1 MSIYKKDNFYLKSDG
16 RSLDGTKFNCYLVGV
31 AGGSASGKTSVSQRI
46 IENLNV
52 PWAFLLSMDS
62 YYKILTPEQKVNAF
76 NNNHNFDHPDSC
88 DFDLLYENLKDLK
101 EGKRVEIPIY
111 DFKTHSRLPQS
122 TTFYGA
128 NVIIFE
134 GVFALYDQ
142 RIIFVDT
149 DADLRLIR
157 RINRDIKERG
167 RDIEGILQIIPRGR
181 ENEVAIDLIT
191 KHIQRQLNEHKYNF
205 RWDIAKKD
213 CGKDLPNNVILLDQ
227 TRQLKCMHTIIRN
240 QETQRDDFIFYS
252 ERLATLLVERGL
264 SEFCFKEHKVITPLN
279 IPYVGKIW
287 EQKLCGVSILRAGGT
302 METGLRRVVKDSLIG
317 KILIQ
322 SDPKTGEPSLHFV
335 KLPNKI
341 NECSVLLMDAQIA
354 TGAAALMAIRVL
366 LDHSVPE
373 DKIVFLSFIA
383 TPLALH
389 VISNAFPK
397 VKVCT
402 SMIDQKL
409 DAETLFIEPGMGNF
423 G

>member
-1 MSIYKKDNFYLKSDG
+1 MAL
-16 RSLDGTKFNCYLVGV
+16 
-31 AGGSASGKTSVSQRI
+31 
-46 IENLNV
+46 
-52 PWAFLLSMDS
+52 
-62 YYKILTPEQKVNAF
+62 
-76 NNNHNFDHPDSC
+76 NNNN
-88 DFDLLYENLKDLK
+88 
-101 EGKRVEIPIY
+101 G
-111 DFKTHSRLPQS
+111 
-122 TTFYGA
+122 
-128 NVIIFE
+128 NVNISSSPAKLE
-134 GVFALYDQ
+134 
-142 RIIFVDT
+142 
-149 DADLRLIR
+149 
-157 RINRDIKERG
+157 
-167 RDIEGILQIIPRGR
+167 
-181 ENEVAIDLIT
+181 
-191 KHIQRQLNEHKYNF
+191 QLNDEIK
-205 RWDIAKKD
+205 DIINQYIIYISLIF
-213 CGKDLPNNVILLDQ
+213 GEINNI
-227 TRQLKCMHTIIRN
+227 N
-240 QETQRDDFIFYS
+240 DFIFYS

-423 G
+423 GDRYYGT

>member
-1 MSIYKKDNFYLKSDG
+1 MILCYY
-16 RSLDGTKFNCYLVGV
+16 RAWYRLDGTKFNCYLVGV

-167 RDIEGILQIIPRGR
+167 RDIEGILQQYQRFVKPSFERYVQPSIKNADVIIPRGR

-264 SEFCFKEHKVITPLN
+264 SEFCFKEHK
-279 IPYVGKIW
+279 
-287 EQKLCGVSILRAGGT
+287 
-302 METGLRRVVKDSLIG
+302 
-317 KILIQ
+317 
-322 SDPKTGEPSLHFV
+322 
-335 KLPNKI
+335 
-341 NECSVLLMDAQIA
+341 
-354 TGAAALMAIRVL
+354 
-366 LDHSVPE
+366 
-373 DKIVFLSFIA
+373 
-383 TPLALH
+383 
-389 VISNAFPK
+389 
-397 VKVCT
+397 
-402 SMIDQKL
+402 
-409 DAETLFIEPGMGNF
+409 
-423 G
+423 